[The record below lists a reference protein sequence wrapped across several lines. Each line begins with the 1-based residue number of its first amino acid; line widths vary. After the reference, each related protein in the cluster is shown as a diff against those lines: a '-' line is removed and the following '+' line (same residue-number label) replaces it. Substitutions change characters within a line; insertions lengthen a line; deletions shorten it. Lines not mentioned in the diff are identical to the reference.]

1 MSEDIGEEGEEDN
14 GRSCQPKDVFCKRSN
29 MIFTPQFGPV
39 ESIYLL
45 VYLLCRYQVSF
56 KGKILRNI
64 GFNICVHVLN
74 KSRGSEMHWVG
85 GGVKVWKRD
94 NNPYVMCE
102 FVCGSCYFFS
112 LIVSLKKRGICL
124 IYLLFFSALKR
135 THDCNLQ

>member
-1 MSEDIGEEGEEDN
+1 MPEDIGVEGEEDN

-64 GFNICVHVLN
+64 GINICVHVLN

-102 FVCGSCYFFS
+102 FVCGSCSFFFS
-112 LIVSLKKRGICL
+112 HCIAKKAR
-124 IYLLFFSALKR
+124 YMSDLLVIFFRFKADTWL
-135 THDCNLQ
+135 

>member
-64 GFNICVHVLN
+64 GINICVHVLN
-74 KSRGSEMHWVG
+74 KSRGSEVHWVEG
-85 GGVKVWKRD
+85 G
-94 NNPYVMCE
+94 
-102 FVCGSCYFFS
+102 
-112 LIVSLKKRGICL
+112 LKSEKGTI
-124 IYLLFFSALKR
+124 
-135 THDCNLQ
+135 TPM

>member
-1 MSEDIGEEGEEDN
+1 MEGEEDN

-64 GFNICVHVLN
+64 GINICVHVLN
-74 KSRGSEMHWVG
+74 KSRGSEVHWVEG
-85 GGVKVWKRD
+85 G
-94 NNPYVMCE
+94 
-102 FVCGSCYFFS
+102 
-112 LIVSLKKRGICL
+112 LKSKKGTI
-124 IYLLFFSALKR
+124 
-135 THDCNLQ
+135 TPM